1 MDVQEYEIKFQVC
14 LIEDGVE
21 TVVVGSV
28 IRWTSHEKEAGELF
42 LAQWKSTYR
51 KNKDWFAALVNDT
64 TGIDQAKVH
73 SLKKSGVSPD
83 ITIVEIKRSK
93 A

>member
-42 LAQWKSTYR
+42 LAQWK
-51 KNKDWFAALVNDT
+51 NL
-64 TGIDQAKVH
+64 
-73 SLKKSGVSPD
+73 P
-83 ITIVEIKRSK
+83 
-93 A
+93 

>member
-28 IRWTSHEKEAGELF
+28 IRWTSHEKEA
-42 LAQWKSTYR
+42 
-51 KNKDWFAALVNDT
+51 
-64 TGIDQAKVH
+64 
-73 SLKKSGVSPD
+73 
-83 ITIVEIKRSK
+83 EIGR
-93 A
+93 AHV